1 MTKGVQYLKTYNLE
15 DATECF
21 EKAMETA
28 QRVEVQD
35 SEQYARKFG
44 IQLSLIKCHLKFTNY
59 PRVYY
64 EDLPNLERL
73 MEEEPD

>member
-21 EKAMETA
+21 EKAMETT

-35 SEQYARKFG
+35 SEQYARKF
-44 IQLSLIKCHLKFTNY
+44 
-59 PRVYY
+59 
-64 EDLPNLERL
+64 
-73 MEEEPD
+73 